1 MSYSSAKLSICR
13 LVVATYAG
21 VIRLWLMRY
30 TSMHVSQHLSK
41 VSGFFFLFIQL
52 SMIPVC
58 IKYSKE

>member
-41 VSGFFFLFIQL
+41 VSGFFFF
-52 SMIPVC
+52 
-58 IKYSKE
+58 YSAFHDSCVYQIF